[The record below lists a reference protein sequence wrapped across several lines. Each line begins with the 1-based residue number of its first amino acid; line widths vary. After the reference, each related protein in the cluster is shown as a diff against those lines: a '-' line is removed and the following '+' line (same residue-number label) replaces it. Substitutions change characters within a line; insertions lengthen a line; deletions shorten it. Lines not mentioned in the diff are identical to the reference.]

1 MRQARPT
8 GRRRPRPAPRP
19 RRVQQRSLDTRER
32 LVEAALAVFAQRG
45 FDGATTREI
54 ARRAGVALA
63 ALPYHFETKE
73 ALWRAA
79 ADRIFGQLTERFAG
93 VAASL
98 EAMDPRERPKALLRD
113 FVVFAAAHPEL
124 HRFMLQE
131 GTGPSAR
138 LTWLVDTHVRPLY
151 TAVCQMVEAAGR
163 AGVGVPGRPEHLY
176 YAMIG
181 AASMPYAMAPEFRL
195 LTGTKPD
202 TRDAVEAHTELL
214 LRLFFGAS
222 GRGAPARR

>member
-1 MRQARPT
+1 MAGVRQAARVA
-8 GRRRPRPAPRP
+8 RRPP
-19 RRVQQRSLDTRER
+19 RRAQQRGLETRDR
-32 LVEAALAVFAQRG
+32 LVAAALPVFAQRG
-45 FDGATTREI
+45 FEGATTREI

-79 ADRIFGQLTERFAG
+79 ADRIFGLLAERFKALSVG
-93 VAASL
+93 LGDLDGRGRA
-98 EAMDPRERPKALLRD
+98 EALLRD
-113 FVVFAAAHPEL
+113 FVRFAAAQPEL

-131 GTGPSAR
+131 GTGPSPR

-151 TAVCQMVEAAGR
+151 TAVCQMIEAAR
-163 AGVGVPGRPEHLY
+163 AQGVAVPGRPEHLY

-195 LTGTKPD
+195 LAGSKPD
-202 TRDAVEAHTELL
+202 AEALVEAHTELL
-214 LRLFFGAS
+214 LRLFFPQARS
-222 GRGAPARR
+222 GR

>member
-1 MRQARPT
+1 MLGVRQAPRT
-8 GRRRPRPAPRP
+8 GRGRERPGARP
-19 RRVQQRSLDTRER
+19 RRPQQRALETRER
-32 LVEAALAVFAQRG
+32 LVAAALAVFASRG

-79 ADRIFGQLTERFAG
+79 ADRIFGLLAERFAEPLR
-93 VAASL
+93 AARAAPGD
-98 EAMDPRERPKALLRD
+98 EGPRRLLRE
-113 FVVFAAAHPEL
+113 FVRFAAEHPEL

-131 GTGPSAR
+131 GTGPSPR

-151 TAVCQMVEAAGR
+151 TAVRGLAAPALRG
-163 AGVGVPGRPEHLY
+163 ARPEHLY

-181 AASMPYAMAPEFRL
+181 AASMPYAVAPEFEL
-195 LTGTKPD
+195 LTGAKPD
-202 TRDAVEAHTELL
+202 ARGRIEAHVALL
-214 LRLFFGAS
+214 EQLFFPGAAGTGPS
-222 GRGAPARR
+222 RK

>member
-1 MRQARPT
+1 MAGVRQAARV
-8 GRRRPRPAPRP
+8 P
-19 RRVQQRSLDTRER
+19 RRQPRRAQQRGLETRDR
-32 LVEAALAVFAQRG
+32 LVAAALPVFAQRG
-45 FDGATTREI
+45 FEGATTREI

-79 ADRIFGQLTERFAG
+79 ADRIFGLLAERFTALSAG
-93 VAASL
+93 L
-98 EAMDPRERPKALLRD
+98 GDLDGRERAEALLRD
-113 FVVFAAAHPEL
+113 FVRFAAEQPEL

-131 GTGPSAR
+131 GTGPSPR

-151 TAVCQMVEAAGR
+151 TAVCQMIEAAR
-163 AGVGVPGRPEHLY
+163 AQGVAVPGRPEHLY

-195 LTGTKPD
+195 LAGSKPD
-202 TRDAVEAHTELL
+202 AEALVAAHTELL
-214 LRLFFGAS
+214 LRLFFPETRS
-222 GRGAPARR
+222 GR